1 MEHSEV
7 RSTGSS
13 EDSPLLLD
21 PEQRAAAIQIL
32 TTEHFTLQSARGA
45 AASESSSRSAL
56 FLTVLSAA
64 LVALALAAQ
73 VAKPRE
79 VLLLALMALGVV
91 FFLGM
96 VTYLRVLSTA
106 IEDYL
111 YVREINRIR
120 HFYVETVPGIERYFV
135 LSHHD
140 DDHSV
145 HWSMG
150 MHVGKRE
157 SLLTAAAA
165 VGVVNSVVGGVLV
178 ALAVQLA
185 AAPARAVTIWIGV
198 GAHLVLAAT
207 LLVHGRRR
215 MRTIGQMAPA
225 RFGAARSNPLG
236 AS

>member
-1 MEHSEV
+1 MGRGSEPAA
-7 RSTGSS
+7 GSEEPQS
-13 EDSPLLLD
+13 IE
-21 PEQRAAAIQIL
+21 PELRDAAVDIL
-32 TTEHFTLQSARGA
+32 TTEHFALQSARGVA
-45 AASESSSRSAL
+45 AAESSSRSAL

-73 VAKPRE
+73 VAEPRD
-79 VLLLALMALGVV
+79 VLFLALLALGVV
-91 FFLGM
+91 FFLGL
-96 VTYLRVLSTA
+96 VTYLRVLATG

-120 HFYVETVPGIERYFV
+120 HFYVETVPGIEKYFV

-150 MHVGKRE
+150 MHVGRRE

-165 VGVVNSVVGGVLV
+165 VGVVNSVVGGVLL

-185 AAPARAVTIWIGV
+185 VAPARALTIWIGV
-198 GAHLVLAAT
+198 GAAVVITAT
-207 LLVHGRRR
+207 MFVHGRRR
-215 MRTIGQMAPA
+215 MRSANQMAPA
-225 RFGAARSNPLG
+225 RFAPS
-236 AS
+236 